1 MIDEFQDTSTVQWQ
15 NFKVLMQE
23 CMSHV
28 GSENLI
34 VGDVKQSVYRWRSGD
49 WRLLNHIE
57 RQFPEEMMEVR
68 PLQTNYRSERNIIL
82 FNNAFFT
89 VATQQ
94 EYDGLKEQ
102 NGAGAEQLRN
112 AYDDVC
118 QHIPDH
124 RDRKG
129 YVDIRLLPAADYRER
144 TLEQLKDTV
153 LSFLEQ
159 GVSQNKI
166 AILVRTNDIITL
178 IANYLLE
185 ELPEVNVVSDEAFR
199 LEASVSV
206 QLLIHALHLLTHP
219 TDSLTKAY
227 LIKSFHRDV
236 LGESGTDAELLSK
249 NIEPDGL
256 LPEAYIAH
264 FDELLMLPLY
274 ELVEQA
280 LYHL

>member
-1 MIDEFQDTSTVQWQ
+1 MQWQ

-153 LSFLEQ
+153 LSLLEQ

-199 LEASVSV
+199 SK
-206 QLLIHALHLLTHP
+206 P
-219 TDSLTKAY
+219 
-227 LIKSFHRDV
+227 
-236 LGESGTDAELLSK
+236 LS
-249 NIEPDGL
+249 PSS
-256 LPEAYIAH
+256 Y
-264 FDELLMLPLY
+264 
-274 ELVEQA
+274 
-280 LYHL
+280 